1 MAQYVIH
8 PLANLLPMIPD
19 AELKEMAE
27 DIKKNGQRFSIVRWH
42 GQIIDGRN
50 RLRACEM
57 AGVPPVIKDKDNELA
72 DEDAVSNFI
81 LTANFVRRHL
91 EVSQRAALAAELVD
105 TFEKIRA
112 AEAQKAVSNSGKTD
126 GAEPVEPPPTGTEQA
141 PDEESDEDED
151 DGEAEGEEDSPEET
165 EESPKA
171 PRDKTKRVKEAAEK
185 MHTSPAYVHEAG
197 RLKRDAPEKYEE
209 VKEGKKTLS
218 RAKKELQDEKGKPEI
233 SDAKKL
239 AKAEK
244 LVEKCQEKLEELGYS
259 LVQTKIAPL

>member
-1 MAQYVIH
+1 MQYVIH
-8 PLANLLPMIPD
+8 PLANLLPMIPE
-19 AELKEMAE
+19 AELKDMAE
-27 DIKKNGQRFSIVRWH
+27 NIKKNGQRFSIVRWH

-50 RLRACEM
+50 RLRACEL

-91 EVSQRAALAAELVD
+91 DASQRAALAAELVD
-105 TFEKIRA
+105 TFDKIRA
-112 AEAQKAVSNSGKTD
+112 AEAASNSGKTD
-126 GAEPVEPPPTGTEQA
+126 EDEAPPTGTEQA
-141 PDEESDEDED
+141 PDEDTDEAEAET
-151 DGEAEGEEDSPEET
+151 DGEGEEDSPEEA
-165 EESPKA
+165 EEAPKA
-171 PRDKTKRVKEAAEK
+171 PRDKTKRVKAAAEK

-218 RAKKELQDEKGKPEI
+218 RAKKELQEEKGTPEI
-233 SDAKKL
+233 SDEKKL

-244 LVEKCQEKLEELGYS
+244 LVEKCQVKLGELGYT